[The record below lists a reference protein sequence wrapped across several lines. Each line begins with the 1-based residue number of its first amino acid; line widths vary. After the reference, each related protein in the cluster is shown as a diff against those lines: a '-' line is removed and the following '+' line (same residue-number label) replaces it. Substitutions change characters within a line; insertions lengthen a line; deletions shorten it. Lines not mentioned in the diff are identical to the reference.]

1 MKKPLLTAPHSYAP
15 RGKRY
20 IEPDPK
26 DAKYKDVVKRY
37 CTKCERLLPLHE
49 DFFSD
54 HSVHM
59 NGKVYHY
66 RRPDCRT
73 CAAKRKAEY
82 IARKAKERRFQRDVV
97 EVHREAVKKTQVA
110 REEK

>member
-20 IEPDPK
+20 IEPNPDDK
-26 DAKYKDVVKRY
+26 KYAKVALWKH
-37 CTKCERLLPLHE
+37 CTKCERLLPDHP
-49 DFFSD
+49 DFFGL
-54 HSVHM
+54 HAV
-59 NGKVYHY
+59 KQYRY

-82 IARKAKERRFQRDVV
+82 TARKAEERRKER
-97 EVHREAVKKTQVA
+97 EGKK
-110 REEK
+110 